1 MLLSSPASWLKLVG
15 LARRGLVAGCSVGE
29 LMPLPSNPPGFYRS
43 ATADGEPSCED
54 FWTLVVTPFGRRG
67 IGLHHHRCIRTH
79 TVIHLEVSILLPFLP
94 LSAKRGGEKSF
105 PFPFPSPPFLS
116 ALFFF
121 RARSNYIAERWSS
134 AKRGKK
140 LPKKKMLHF
149 ATCGGNLVTLRRFCK
164 KKTKYC
170 SIWTRIR
177 PPPRF
182 APMRIAH
189 LSFVAQR

>member
-1 MLLSSPASWLKLVG
+1 
-15 LARRGLVAGCSVGE
+15 
-29 LMPLPSNPPGFYRS
+29 MPLPSNPPGFYRS

-164 KKTKYC
+164 KKKSNVVSGLGFDRRLALHLC
-170 SIWTRIR
+170 ALRI
-177 PPPRF
+177 F
-182 APMRIAH
+182 H
-189 LSFVAQR
+189 LSPSAREGKS